1 MRHRKSGKKLGR
13 NTSHRKAMMRNMVT
27 SLFEHEQ
34 IKTTDAR
41 AKELRKIAEKLI
53 TLAKRGDLHAR
64 RQILEVVRDKK
75 TAAKLVERIAPR
87 YQQRAGGYTR
97 IIKLG
102 HRSGDN
108 AALSLIELVEEEFT
122 AKPKKK
128 QPAAQSAPAKTP
140 KAVEETAATP
150 EEQATAPA
158 TARKAAT
165 EEAPEESA
173 AETAG
178 EPVPEPAVEEA
189 VATDVTPEP
198 EEPKAKIPESEE
210 TQEKMAQ
217 AKEEEK
223 KKE

>member
-53 TLAKRGDLHAR
+53 TLAKRGDLHAH

-128 QPAAQSAPAKTP
+128 KPAAQTAPAKAP
-140 KAVEETAATP
+140 EAVEETAATP
-150 EEQATAPA
+150 EEQSAAPA
-158 TARKAAT
+158 TAKKAAT

-173 AETAG
+173 TETAE

-198 EEPKAKIPESEE
+198 EEPKAKIPASEE
-210 TQEKMAQ
+210 TQEKMAE
-217 AKEEEK
+217 AKEEK
-223 KKE
+223 KKKE